1 VLLGV
6 RHAARLGSDFAA
18 YAVVNRVWWIVPL
31 VLVLLSVA
39 VLIVVGHAAAPLTL
53 YPMF

>member
-1 VLLGV
+1 MLLGV

-31 VLVLLSVA
+31 VMA
-39 VLIVVGHAAAPLTL
+39 DRRARGKAAGAAATVPAAG
-53 YPMF
+53 